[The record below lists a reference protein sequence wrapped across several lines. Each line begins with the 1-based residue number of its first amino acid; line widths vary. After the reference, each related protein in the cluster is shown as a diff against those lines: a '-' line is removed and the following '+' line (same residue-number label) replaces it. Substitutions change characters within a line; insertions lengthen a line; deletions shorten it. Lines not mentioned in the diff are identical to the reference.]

1 MKKTKHMRNY
11 NWRTKLKKNFYKK
24 NKNEIR
30 LKMMR
35 TKIEYQT
42 TKRTMMYF
50 SCQER
55 EKKEKQKQITTDD
68 NPINTRLHVP
78 LHVEE
83 ETVVHPMRRQMIK
96 LGHRVTSHMPPEWRE
111 RSKLT
116 GSFGRCANRSLN
128 KQLKKNVK
136 IPKHPLWTR

>member
-1 MKKTKHMRNY
+1 
-11 NWRTKLKKNFYKK
+11 LKKNFYKK

-55 EKKEKQKQITTDD
+55 EKKRKTKTNDHL
-68 NPINTRLHVP
+68 R
-78 LHVEE
+78 
-83 ETVVHPMRRQMIK
+83 
-96 LGHRVTSHMPPEWRE
+96 
-111 RSKLT
+111 
-116 GSFGRCANRSLN
+116 
-128 KQLKKNVK
+128 
-136 IPKHPLWTR
+136 